1 MAVTTPGGNVK
12 FQCTQDKGA
21 LLLLSP
27 RGEETF
33 IESKRHI
40 VTYMREHLDSWE
52 DLANS
57 VLGLEL
63 LREDIF
69 FVCGVTKTSR
79 WGVAAF
85 SGTQRNA
92 QGTVSCDFGALGSAS
107 MNISVAQTSLPGS
120 WYRSG
125 PPRARGSPTLN
136 FAPSPAAVPY
146 MPYGASPTQPAFG
159 AGSSTSVSSYGTAV
173 APSTASFP
181 AYGTQT
187 IPPGMTVPSV
197 PQAAYGV
204 PEKADQCIFFHY
216 YKAKRRFFL
225 FERMEAG
232 AGPHELPPKAD
243 DDFSSSEVLAQ
254 DDDGADEL
262 EFESSA
268 DDTVCTHL
276 LDSWMCTC

>member
-1 MAVTTPGGNVK
+1 MAVSTPGGNVK

-92 QGTVSCDFGALGSAS
+92 QGTVSCDFGALGSA
-107 MNISVAQTSLPGS
+107 NININIAQTSLPGS

-125 PPRARGSPTLN
+125 PPRVRGSPTLN
-136 FAPSPAAVPY
+136 FAPPPAAVPY

-187 IPPGMTVPSV
+187 MPPGMTVPSV
-197 PQAAYGV
+197 PQAAHGV

-254 DDDGADEL
+254 DDDDVDEL
-262 EFESSA
+262 QFE
-268 DDTVCTHL
+268 
-276 LDSWMCTC
+276 